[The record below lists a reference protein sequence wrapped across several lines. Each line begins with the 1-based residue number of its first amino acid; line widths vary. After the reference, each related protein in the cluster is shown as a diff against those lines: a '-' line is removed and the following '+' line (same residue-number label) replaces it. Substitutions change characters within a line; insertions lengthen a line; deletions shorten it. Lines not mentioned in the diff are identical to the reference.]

1 MLRKWCIGAAV
12 SSSLFLAGSV
22 LADEVQLSN
31 GDKLTGKITQIAGGK
46 LTIKTDLAG
55 EVTVDTKDV
64 VTFSTAD
71 PVNLKLKDG
80 QRLEQKVGAAATTQS
95 VSIENKDV
103 AISDVK
109 QLQTGLKQW
118 TGSVVAGALLT
129 RGNSDSD
136 NFNLSFNAIR
146 RTEDDR
152 FTLGA
157 GYYFGRQED
166 PTTGD
171 DSTSVDNWF
180 AQGKYDYF
188 VSEKLYYY
196 GNIRVERD
204 RIAGLDLRVIPGVG
218 LGYQWVEG
226 PAFNFST
233 EAGLSYVF
241 EKYDEGG
248 SDDHLAARLAYHVDK
263 AVNDK
268 VGVFHNLEYLP
279 SLERLDDYN
288 IIADAGVRADLT
300 EKMFGEAKVEWR
312 YDSTPAP
319 GAENNDLRFILGVG
333 WMF

>member
-1 MLRKWCIGAAV
+1 MSIGAVFA
-12 SSSLFLAGSV
+12 SALLLGGSV

-31 GDKLTGKITQIAGGK
+31 GDKLTGKISQIAGGK

-64 VTFSTAD
+64 VTFSTSD

-95 VSIENKDV
+95 VSIDDKEVPV
-103 AISDVK
+103 ADVK

-188 VSEKLYYY
+188 VSEKMYYY
-196 GNIRVERD
+196 GNLRIERD

-218 LGYQWVEG
+218 VGYQWVEG

-233 EAGLSYVF
+233 EVGLSYVY
-241 EKYDEGG
+241 ENYDEGG

-263 AVNDK
+263 AINDK
-268 VGVFHNLEYLP
+268 VAVFHNLEYLP

-300 EKMFGEAKVEWR
+300 AKMFGEAKVEWR

-319 GAENNDLRFILGVG
+319 DAENNDLRFILGVG